1 MGNRVKKPKKVAEG
15 APMWIVTFSD
25 LMTLLLTFF
34 VLQLSFSAIKMDSFR
49 AAMGSLKEALG
60 VFQGSQSVLFAPADV
75 TSSLPTKAEILKA
88 TGEIRSFL
96 KKNKLEKMV
105 EMELTGEGIRF
116 KLNSALLYGS
126 GQSELSDN
134 ASDLLD
140 NISYLTA
147 RFATHVIVEG
157 HTDDLPMTDPNGKF
171 KSNWD
176 LSSARA
182 ISVVNFL
189 STNKNAK
196 KEIFHIAAYSEFKP
210 RVPNNSPA
218 NRAINR
224 RVEIM
229 IKLHDPPKNYSDK
242 EIDLLLKFIEPE
254 DEDGEAFS
262 DTLRSF

>member
-1 MGNRVKKPKKVAEG
+1 MGIRDKKVKSGNEG
-15 APMWIVTFSD
+15 APAWIVTFSD

-34 VLQLSFSAIKMDSFR
+34 VLLLSFSAIEMDSFV

-60 VFQGSQSVLFAPADV
+60 VFKGSQSVMYSPANV
-75 TSSLPTKAEILKA
+75 TGSIPTKAEILKA
-88 TGEIRSFL
+88 TGEIRAFL

-126 GQSELSDN
+126 GEAELSDV
-134 ASDLLD
+134 ASDLLE

-147 RFATHVIVEG
+147 RFATHVVVEG

-196 KEIFHIAAYSEFKP
+196 KNIFHIAAYSEFKP
-210 RVPNNSPA
+210 RVPNISA
-218 NRAINR
+218 ENRAINR

-229 IKLHDPPKNYSDK
+229 IKLHEPPKDYSDK
-242 EIDLLLKFIEPE
+242 EIDLLLRFIEPE
-254 DEDGEAFS
+254 DEEGETIS